1 MERNEKLIR
10 MKLWQYLLPSIMMT
24 AALQMGNIVDTML
37 VGNILG
43 ADAMSAVK
51 VGMRHGV
58 PCVLKVDT
66 GRMVKDGYT
75 FYLSENGVWLVEKVP
90 AEYLERVAEA

>member
-1 MERNEKLIR
+1 MR
-10 MKLWQYLLPSIMMT
+10 MKLCQYLLPSIMMT

-51 VGMRHGV
+51 VGMTIDNIMEIPGY
-58 PCVLKVDT
+58 VLGLGGSVAVGILMGK
-66 GRMVKDGYT
+66 R
-75 FYLSENGVWLVEKVP
+75 
-90 AEYLERVAEA
+90 ERDKANRVFSMTLTVRVL